1 MGSGSSARQKAYA
14 QGKDVPKSENS
25 GILATRPAEDP
36 TELIIHAISG
46 GSQKTLAEKKKKK
59 QEKQATLLAMDCNAP
74 TLQRPSSARS
84 RHSGEP
90 RELLIPTV
98 KSGASLEP
106 PQSRHSQRSNRSL
119 SSGSEEEEEVR
130 NRQIFSRVHTDTSRQ
145 YLRKHYTRRQSD
157 PGSPTGED
165 SVEAQ
170 AEILNRRCSAGDVR
184 RQEAPKSR
192 PGSKQSNLRPGSK
205 QHPSRQGS
213 KESNQL
219 STQDKLPNGVWSAT
233 IQEGSGKK
241 QKTRREERRPCS
253 ASHEGTVNGFVKP
266 PKVEWTE
273 NYSWGSMLVK
283 LKFHRTEPWLLEG
296 HFETSDATQGKITL
310 LHERLKSLVHYYD
323 PLGRFVC
330 MRNSMI
336 ERVGVV
342 RSLLPSQF
350 GPWWELDVTFLARQD
365 SPSQLILLL
374 PVGPSGDALASLEA
388 WAGFQKEPSSV
399 VRGAIVGPSDGV
411 RDRPRKFPHP
421 GHGIQEWA
429 EAAISS
435 GADDSVSMFFEGAS
449 SDDEV
454 EESSFVTC
462 LGCHMSK
469 SVEELLAQLD
479 RDEAREW
486 EALRPSTRV
495 EVGGGS
501 VPSIEERSECGVS
514 VLSRGNRPRAVAANF
529 TGDSRSSKKQDRRS
543 KLNLLRSDLEARVDT
558 QISARFREQPAPGRE
573 MESKLRSLRLDLEGK
588 VVTIS
593 EGKIQS
599 LEDRLESR
607 MVKSRVDLE
616 ETLESFIGD
625 RLESLRK
632 ECHEDAK
639 GYCQDVQARLSDDLV
654 AMQQRLVSEL
664 RAETTLALNR
674 ESAAIAA
681 LDEQLWI
688 TDQRLGQRIDDLE
701 QVRVRERG
709 SVKNGRVLSSILSET
724 LEETRDLEMEP
735 TTHEAADRRAKRVS
749 KGVLAD
755 AQLAARSMMEECRT
769 DDVRGGGL
777 LPRRGREVT
786 TSTRLRSFEDEGL
799 GRLRST
805 RLGTGGALGMASKAA
820 EPFASR
826 ARYD

>member
-59 QEKQATLLAMDCNAP
+59 QEKQATLLAMEKHMADCKTTDLLKVFTLRQAFPLSTTTGHRSSAMLPEKLHCASCRNLIMRLDDAETEFYACKSCWEIGIAVGICASCNAP

-241 QKTRREERRPCS
+241 QKTRREERHLHFHPDGTVEGS

-310 LHERLKSLVHYYD
+310 LHERLKSLVD
-323 PLGRFVC
+323 LG
-330 MRNSMI
+330 
-336 ERVGVV
+336 
-342 RSLLPSQF
+342 
-350 GPWWELDVTFLARQD
+350 
-365 SPSQLILLL
+365 
-374 PVGPSGDALASLEA
+374 
-388 WAGFQKEPSSV
+388 
-399 VRGAIVGPSDGV
+399 
-411 RDRPRKFPHP
+411 
-421 GHGIQEWA
+421 
-429 EAAISS
+429 
-435 GADDSVSMFFEGAS
+435 
-449 SDDEV
+449 
-454 EESSFVTC
+454 
-462 LGCHMSK
+462 
-469 SVEELLAQLD
+469 
-479 RDEAREW
+479 
-486 EALRPSTRV
+486 
-495 EVGGGS
+495 
-501 VPSIEERSECGVS
+501 
-514 VLSRGNRPRAVAANF
+514 
-529 TGDSRSSKKQDRRS
+529 
-543 KLNLLRSDLEARVDT
+543 
-558 QISARFREQPAPGRE
+558 
-573 MESKLRSLRLDLEGK
+573 
-588 VVTIS
+588 
-593 EGKIQS
+593 
-599 LEDRLESR
+599 
-607 MVKSRVDLE
+607 
-616 ETLESFIGD
+616 
-625 RLESLRK
+625 
-632 ECHEDAK
+632 
-639 GYCQDVQARLSDDLV
+639 
-654 AMQQRLVSEL
+654 
-664 RAETTLALNR
+664 
-674 ESAAIAA
+674 
-681 LDEQLWI
+681 
-688 TDQRLGQRIDDLE
+688 
-701 QVRVRERG
+701 
-709 SVKNGRVLSSILSET
+709 
-724 LEETRDLEMEP
+724 
-735 TTHEAADRRAKRVS
+735 
-749 KGVLAD
+749 
-755 AQLAARSMMEECRT
+755 
-769 DDVRGGGL
+769 
-777 LPRRGREVT
+777 
-786 TSTRLRSFEDEGL
+786 
-799 GRLRST
+799 
-805 RLGTGGALGMASKAA
+805 
-820 EPFASR
+820 
-826 ARYD
+826 